1 MTRHRNSP
9 AAKAN
14 ARVHK
19 RAKTV
24 MQAMLSMKCLTDI
37 VSLQDLDESALDEA
51 LLGYMEKLRVSS
63 EHRARAAKRIFRQR
77 KRWSDFSAKLTDRQ
91 FRRYFRMSRE
101 CFYLLCRRIEEN
113 VGEKAFKSEV
123 FLDNL
128 KYTRDPNLV
137 RMSKLMRAHENT
149 TGGFISGEIKLALTL
164 RLLAGGSYL
173 DLSLLFECGSSTAYE
188 IFHKVIREWICS
200 KDKPLVNIN
209 GKDFIDDEE
218 RMAAVALEFAR
229 SSAGLFSGC
238 IGAIDGWVVKIKKPS
253 QGFYG
258 LNVVVICDRKKR
270 ILYRVINSRGAEHD
284 STAFKNSS
292 LYRKLMDDCDRLLE
306 KGFHFIGDSAY
317 AIRSFLLT
325 PFDNAVHGTP
335 EDNFNFFHSSSRI
348 CIECTFGEVDLRWGI
363 LWSPLKFSL
372 RNNIK
377 VIDACL
383 MLHNFI
389 VDHRES
395 LGENVSSM
403 ERDVFDDDCRR
414 FMASQTGIYSVGV
427 HGGDGGAT
435 AQRRE
440 ELC

>member
-1 MTRHRNSP
+1 M
-9 AAKAN
+9 
-14 ARVHK
+14 
-19 RAKTV
+19 
-24 MQAMLSMKCLTDI
+24 
-37 VSLQDLDESALDEA
+37 
-51 LLGYMEKLRVSS
+51 
-63 EHRARAAKRIFRQR
+63 
-77 KRWSDFSAKLTDRQ
+77 
-91 FRRYFRMSRE
+91 
-101 CFYLLCRRIEEN
+101 
-113 VGEKAFKSEV
+113 
-123 FLDNL
+123 
-128 KYTRDPNLV
+128 
-137 RMSKLMRAHENT
+137 
-149 TGGFISGEIKLALTL
+149 
-164 RLLAGGSYL
+164 
-173 DLSLLFECGSSTAYE
+173 
-188 IFHKVIREWICS
+188 
-200 KDKPLVNIN
+200 
-209 GKDFIDDEE
+209 
-218 RMAAVALEFAR
+218 
-229 SSAGLFSGC
+229 
-238 IGAIDGWVVKIKKPS
+238 
-253 QGFYG
+253 
-258 LNVVVICDRKKR
+258 NVVVICDRKKR